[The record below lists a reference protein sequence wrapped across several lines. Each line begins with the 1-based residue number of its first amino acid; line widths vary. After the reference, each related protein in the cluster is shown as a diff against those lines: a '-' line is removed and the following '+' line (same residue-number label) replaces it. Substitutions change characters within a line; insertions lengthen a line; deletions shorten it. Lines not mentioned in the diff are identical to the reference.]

1 MEQYQSRLQQ
11 IHDQGH
17 SHEDRTGVGRRSIF
31 GTMDVYQMAKG
42 FPLVTTRKIFTK
54 ALILELLWFIRGSYN
69 IKELQ
74 DQGVKI
80 WNQWGV
86 TEQDIREFA
95 KKYSHGDE
103 ETESMIVTALA
114 DGKLDTIGMMYGA
127 MWRNAPQ
134 AGVHMLWPDV
144 PMEELPSDKLAVWTK
159 DYEEA
164 KAVTPA
170 DQLPSFQEYVKVR
183 YYQTVD
189 QLNELVRNLKAR
201 PYSSRHVV
209 TAWIPSHVPF
219 ETLSPQENVLLERGA
234 LAACHAM
241 FQCFVHPPVEEG
253 GKKRLSL
260 MMYIRSQDAPI
271 GEPYNIAQ
279 YALLLHMLAQVTDME
294 PFEYIHCVGDH
305 HVYLNQFEKHNPDL
319 KEGVETQLKREP
331 RPLPKLWLNPEV
343 KDLFAFKPEDI
354 KILDYDPWPEIIY
367 PVAK

>member
-1 MEQYQSRLQQ
+1 MKQYLERLKQ
-11 IHDQGH
+11 IHDKGH

-31 GTMDVYQMAKG
+31 GTQDRYVMADG

-54 ALILELLWFIRGSYN
+54 ALILETLWFIKGSYN

-80 WNQWGV
+80 WDQWGV
-86 TEQDIREFA
+86 TASDIEAFA
-95 KKYSHGDE
+95 AKYAQGDAGLHE
-103 ETESMIVTALA
+103 MIVQGLSE
-114 DGKLDTIGMMYGA
+114 GKLDTIGKMYGA

-134 AGVHMLWPDV
+134 QIVHSLWPDISLSD
-144 PMEELPSDKLAVWTK
+144 MPSDKLKHWTEE
-159 DYEEA
+159 YEEI
-164 KAVTPA
+164 KTVTRPEELVPFE
-170 DQLPSFQEYVKVR
+170 QFVKQK
-183 YYQTVD
+183 YYETVD
-189 QLNELVRNLKAR
+189 QLNELVVNLKKR
-201 PYSSRHVV
+201 PFSSRHVV

-241 FQCFVHPPVEEG
+241 FQCFVHPPLEEG

-260 MMYIRSQDAPI
+260 QMYIRSQDAPI

-279 YALLLHMLAQVTDME
+279 YSLLLHMLAQVSDME
-294 PFEYIHCVGDH
+294 PFEYIHTVGDH
-305 HVYLNQFEKHNPDL
+305 HVYLNQFEKHNPEL
-319 KEGVETQLKREP
+319 KEGVETQLSREP
-331 RPLPKLWLNPEV
+331 RALPRLWLNPEV

-354 KILDYDPWPEIIY
+354 EILDYDPHPAIVY